1 MAALLLL
8 FIPLRVLSPVVTLA
22 YPLYES
28 YKCITLSPSAL
39 RQASAAADHNGAAGG
54 SAGGG
59 GGGGGGGRGAIPA
72 PSWTSKL
79 SAYGYSWAS
88 GAGGLGGPDGAV
100 QDSGAARARLRN
112 GAGRSSTGS
121 VGASGVGVGV
131 SGAGLDAAMP
141 TAGEVAELE
150 SWLMYWS
157 ILAIIHL
164 VESTVEW
171 IWNWIPLYAHLK
183 ILFEFWL
190 VLPQTRGATFLY
202 ITYVEPFLDSHEN
215 DIDDL
220 VAEGKRRARAAGA
233 AWLSRLWA
241 AVRDM
246 IVPSIATGSA
256 AARGNDNSAGLGG
269 GRSRGV
275 PDDGDDDGD
284 GYDAGGD
291 DAQSGVG
298 PTYRPYWPGLR
309 GVNPNLLFE
318 AAMSALNTHE
328 GAAARAADA
337 DE

>member
-1 MAALLLL
+1 MAALFLL
-8 FIPLRVLSPVVTLA
+8 FVPLRVLSPVITLA

-39 RQASAAADHNGAAGG
+39 RQASSFSDSNHNQGDASGAV
-54 SAGGG
+54 
-59 GGGGGGGRGAIPA
+59 PA
-72 PSWTSKL
+72 PSWTSRL
-79 SAYGYSWAS
+79 SAYGYGLA
-88 GAGGLGGPDGAV
+88 AGGAPAAEVNGRN
-100 QDSGAARARLRN
+100 QSGDPARTR
-112 GAGRSSTGS
+112 AGRGS
-121 VGASGVGVGV
+121 NA
-131 SGAGLDAAMP
+131 ALDAAAAVPP

-202 ITYVEPFLDSHEN
+202 ITYVEPFLDTHEN

-220 VAEGKRRARAAGA
+220 VAEGKRRARAAGV

-246 IVPSIATGSA
+246 VVPSIATAEA
-256 AARGNDNSAGLGG
+256 APANGGYRARAAQ
-269 GRSRGV
+269 GRAAPGRDV
-275 PDDGDDDGD
+275 DEDRDDDE
-284 GYDAGGD
+284 D
-291 DAQSGVG
+291 DDEAQAATG

-309 GVNPNLLFE
+309 GVNPNTLFE
-318 AAMSALNTHE
+318 AAMSALNTRE
-328 GAAARAADA
+328 GHPGRPADG
-337 DE
+337 DER